1 MTISVSD
8 LGNWPPTMGRSFG
21 RGDILQIAASEAI
34 VCKFQRQALRMV
46 TFGCIFSGKT
56 YIFTYEAKTEQI
68 AEQLAAIM
76 LENLGQSLS
85 ALGDLK
91 IELADDSKAAIKAL
105 SEPHCATKTPSQAA

>member
-1 MTISVSD
+1 MTIRVSD

-21 RGDILQIAASEAI
+21 KGDMLQIAASEAI

-91 IELADDSKAAIKAL
+91 IELADDRQSGTQGI
-105 SEPHCATKTPSQAA
+105 E